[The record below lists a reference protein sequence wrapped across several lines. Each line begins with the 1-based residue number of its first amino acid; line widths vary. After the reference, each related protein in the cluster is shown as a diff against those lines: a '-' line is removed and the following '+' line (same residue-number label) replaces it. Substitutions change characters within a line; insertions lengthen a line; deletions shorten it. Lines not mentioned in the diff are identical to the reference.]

1 MLCVHSTQDI
11 VETVVAHD
19 IMGRLMIQCALQ
31 PGLSH
36 VLQARRSGKPTAALT
51 VARSA
56 RGGVG
61 SAQAIDGVL

>member
-1 MLCVHSTQDI
+1 MRVVFGYARRAQDV

-36 VLQARRSGKPTAALT
+36 VLQ
-51 VARSA
+51 
-56 RGGVG
+56 VG
-61 SAQAIDGVL
+61 RFPANG